1 MSSKL
6 KWIAIAIVVV
16 IVILFVLPFL
26 IPVNKFR
33 PTIEE
38 TASAAIGRKVE
49 VGNLSL
55 SIIRTSLEI
64 DNLSVSDDPKFNSGP
79 FLTANSVRVGVEL
92 LPLIFSKQVNVT
104 EIVIDKPQV
113 TLLKDPSGKWNFSSI
128 GGNAPAETKPAEAKQ
143 AEPKQAPPKTAE
155 PSAAGGNAS
164 VSFSIGKLELRNG
177 QITIGNTNSKKSS
190 VYTPVDLT
198 ASDVS
203 TTSQVPIVFSMG
215 LPGGGTMKIDGKVG
229 PMDAQ
234 DAAFTPQDVKLTVS
248 ALDLAKT
255 GFLDPSLGL
264 GGTVDMNADLSSHS
278 GVMSTKG
285 SLKLSKAVLVAGG
298 NPAGVP
304 AVLDFDTKYDM
315 AKGAGVLNPS
325 TVNIGNAKSH
335 LNGTYKSEGDAFA
348 VDMKLTG
355 EGLPATDLEA
365 FLPALAVNLPQG
377 TKLTAGTLNTNLHI
391 TGPTDKLMTDGNI
404 GFFNGKLSGFDL
416 GQKLSGVASLAGIK
430 SGKDL
435 DIEKMTSDVH
445 MAPTGLRADNFN
457 LVVPA
462 LGTVVG
468 GGTLDAKNNMDFKLV
483 ASVNGSVLGA
493 AGKPLGQTEGGAL
506 GGVAGGLLGGG
517 ASCKNGGVKVP
528 LQIHGTTA
536 NPQFTPDIG
545 GATASLM
552 KSELTCA
559 GGSVGSLA
567 GLGGASGTK
576 GVSDVTK
583 QLGGLFG
590 KKKP

>member
-1 MSSKL
+1 MNKTL
-6 KWIAIAIVVV
+6 KWIAIAIVAV
-16 IVILFVLPFL
+16 IVILLVLPFL

-38 TASAAIGRKVE
+38 QASAALGRKVQ
-49 VGNLSL
+49 VGDLSL
-55 SIIRTSLEI
+55 SLIRGSLGI
-64 DNLSVSDDPKFNSGP
+64 DNLSISDDPKYNSGP
-79 FLTANSVRVGVEL
+79 FLTAQSVRVGVEL
-92 LPLIFSKQVNVT
+92 LPLIFHQQVNVT
-104 EIVIDKPQV
+104 EIVIEKPQV
-113 TLLKDPSGKWNFSSI
+113 MMLKDPSGKWNFSSI
-128 GGNAPAETKPAEAKQ
+128 GGNAPAE
-143 AEPKQAPPKTAE
+143 PKKAE
-155 PSAAGGNAS
+155 PSSPSGNAAQS
-164 VSFSIGKLELRNG
+164 LSIEKIELKDG
-177 QITIGNTNSKKSS
+177 QITLGNTNSRKRS
-190 VYTPVDLT
+190 VYAPVNLT

-203 TTSQVPIVFSMG
+203 MTSPVQVDFSMG
-215 LPGGGTMKIDGKVG
+215 LPGGGTMKINGKVG
-229 PMDAQ
+229 PVDAK
-234 DAAFTPQDVKLTVS
+234 DAAFTPQEVKLTVS

-264 GGTVDMNADLSSHS
+264 GGTVDMNANLSSQS
-278 GVMSTKG
+278 GQMSTKG
-285 SLKLSKAVLVAGG
+285 SLKLSKAVLIAGG
-298 NPAGVP
+298 SAAGVP
-304 AVLDFDTKYDM
+304 AVLNFDTKYDM
-315 AKGAGVLNPS
+315 AKGTGVLNPS
-325 TVNIGNAKSH
+325 TVDIGNAKSH
-335 LNGTYKSEGDAFA
+335 LGGTYKSEGDAFA

-355 EGLPATDLEA
+355 EGLPATELEA
-365 FLPALAVNLPQG
+365 FLSALAVNMPQG

-391 TGPTDKLMTDGNI
+391 TGPTDKLVTDGNV

-416 GQKLSGVASLAGIK
+416 GQKMSGVASLAGIK

-457 LVVPA
+457 LVVPT
-462 LGTVVG
+462 LGSVVG
-468 GGTLDAKNNMDFKLV
+468 GGTLDSKNMMDFKLV
-483 ASVNGSVLGA
+483 ATVNSSMLGA
-493 AGKPLGQTEGGAL
+493 AGGAEGGAV
-506 GGVAGGLLGGG
+506 GGAAGKLLGAG

-559 GGSVGSLA
+559 GGSVGNLA
-567 GLGGASGTK
+567 GLAGASGTK